1 MSNVQDRINDAW
13 NDLVF
18 QTYEEWKED
27 AMDSDVHFQSLLDEN
42 EIEDYT
48 EEHFSYDTFLE
59 SMENKALFNITTSGI
74 NPCINVPIRE
84 AMVVLNDRETW
95 TSLKDTKVI
104 LLKDGFEYDS
114 VDVAKCIYDKEPIFA
129 DGTCNADYIIEELS
143 IPHLVEFY
151 LANRY

>member
-1 MSNVQDRINDAW
+1 MAIGYSNVMNRW
-13 NDLVF
+13 NELVMDI
-18 QTYEEWKED
+18 YEEWRDDCIEND
-27 AMDSDVHFQSLLDEN
+27 AGCPSIDSDSY
-42 EIEDYT
+42 EDYVEVNYCYEVFT
-48 EEHFSYDTFLE
+48 DSAI
-59 SMENKALFNITTSGI
+59 ENKALFDITTSGI